1 MKKTVVIADDNAAFV
16 NSLVDYLSKNDYDV
30 VGAAYDGLEAAAT
43 IEKPH
48 PIMH

>member
-16 NSLVDYLSKNDYDV
+16 NSLVDYLSKTTMMLSERPTTDWRQP
-30 VGAAYDGLEAAAT
+30 LRLK
-43 IEKPH
+43 KPH